1 MEYLLQDYIDNRI
14 EKTYDPN
21 DKILACCIQYDVL
34 LIAKNN
40 DIHYSCRETSK
51 FLLKDTN
58 IKRKVSGGSQYYTGL
73 KYKNKND

>member
-21 DKILACCIQYDVL
+21 DKILSCVFQYEAF

-40 DIHYSCRETSK
+40 NLPYNSHKSCQL
-51 FLLKDTN
+51 LLKDTN
-58 IKRKVSGGSQYYTGL
+58 IKRKISGGSQYYIGV
-73 KYKNKND
+73 KYKNN